1 VTSQPLTHTQQTAL
15 GGSSVLSRVI
25 TAWLFTAVSDW
36 LFSSVLTVF
45 IYKRTFASL
54 WQGVAS
60 TLLGPSASQRG
71 TTATVIGILMHFG
84 VALGWTTVFF
94 LLLGRL
100 KWLRDLVRSRFGVL
114 KAASIYGPF
123 IWLVMSLAVIPL
135 LLHRPPSIT
144 VRWWVQFF
152 GHIPFVALPMIATL
166 ARGLPARDE

>member
-1 VTSQPLTHTQQTAL
+1 MTSQPLSHTRPAAL
-15 GGSSVLSRVI
+15 GAGSTLQRFVS
-25 TAWLFTAVSDW
+25 AWLFTAASDW
-36 LFSSVLTVF
+36 IFSSVLTVF

-60 TLLGPSASQRG
+60 TLLGPSASQG
-71 TTATVIGILMHFG
+71 GMTTTLIGILMHFG
-84 VALGWTTVFF
+84 VALGWTTVFLF
-94 LLLGRL
+94 LLGRMR
-100 KWLRDLVRSRFGVL
+100 WLRDLVRSRFGVL